1 MSLRNIQ
8 AVLQNGND
16 ASKTLYTFDMTV
28 HPTSVNRTIL
38 IDGDGN
44 PVTDSAPVKANDV
57 RIAKNIT
64 QNAHAT
70 HLDDRSL
77 ERRGNLTIANW
88 PLYND
93 SLAPSSTR
101 TNFAVARDQNG
112 MTVITGGNQ
121 E

>member
-1 MSLRNIQ
+1 MQ
-8 AVLQNGND
+8 AVVQNGND

-44 PVTDSAPVKANDV
+44 PVVDSAPVKANDV
-57 RIAKNIT
+57 RVAKNST
-64 QNAHAT
+64 QNT
-70 HLDDRSL
+70 RVLEKHLDERSL
-77 ERRGNLTIANW
+77 ARRGNLTVANW
-88 PLYND
+88 PSYND

-101 TNFAVARDQNG
+101 TNFAVARDQSG

>member
-1 MSLRNIQ
+1 M
-8 AVLQNGND
+8 VQNGND

-44 PVTDSAPVKANDV
+44 PVQDSAPVKANDV
-57 RIAKNIT
+57 VRVANST
-64 QNAHAT
+64 AQNSHS
-70 HLDDRSL
+70 HLDERSL
-77 ERRGNLTIANW
+77 VRRGNLTVANW
-88 PLYND
+88 PMYND
-93 SLAPSSTR
+93 SLAPASTR
-101 TNFAVARDQNG
+101 SNFAVARDQSG